1 MRDRRIMAIV
11 GVLVL
16 VLIAAPGCVS
26 SKLFKRNVE
35 DTYSRVAAVENAVEG
50 NEKKINTLEK
60 DTNKKIAAANQQAKN
75 AENVGS
81 EAMDRAARAEKAA
94 QGKLLWS
101 VTISDDKVKFGFG
114 QAGLNSEAAAVL
126 DDLVAKVKA
135 YGKALYIEVEGHT
148 DNVGDEHY
156 NLALSENRAVA
167 VRNYLSQSGGIPLHA
182 MNTIAFGESKPVA
195 DNSNK
200 NGRAANRRVVIRVLE

>member
-11 GVLVL
+11 GVLVV

-35 DTYSRVAAVENAVEG
+35 DTDSRVAAVENAVEG
-50 NEKKINTLEK
+50 NEKKINTLEQN
-60 DTNKKIAAANQQAKN
+60 TNKKIDAVNQQAKN

-81 EAMDRAARAEKAA
+81 EAMERAARAEKVA

-114 QAGLNSEAAAVL
+114 QAELNSDAAAVL

-156 NLALSENRAVA
+156 NVALSENRAMA
-167 VRNYLSQSGGIPLHA
+167 VRNYLNQNGGIPLHA

-195 DNSNK
+195 DNSSQD
-200 NGRAANRRVVIRVLE
+200 GRAANRRVVVRVLE